1 MAPRA
6 KTSFCGSRLVR
17 STLALVFIAALGVG
31 YALLGRSASP
41 AATAAATAFRL
52 DHFQCYRVKPPGAFT
67 PRRVTLV
74 DQFGKSKAVASQV
87 TTLCAPV
94 SKNKSVVRNR
104 LAHLACYPITRKPRF
119 RPRRATITNQFEKA
133 TPVVVVKPVQL
144 CLPSGKTLASRPRPA
159 AGEGARPL
167 PVLPGQ
173 AAAEAAAAPGRPR
186 RPVRQ
191 VAPDRCAPRQPL
203 RPGSQEHHTGEK
215 QAGPPRLL
223 PALPTPIPCTP
234 GRDREPVREDP
245 ARGGRAPDAVPPVR

>member
-41 AATAAATAFRL
+41 AATTAATAFRL

-144 CLPSGKTLASRPRPA
+144 CLPSGKTLFRPRPA
-159 AGEGARPL
+159 SGEGARPL

-173 AAAEAAAAPGRPR
+173 AAAETAAATGSSSSTSSASRARPLCASSASVPRFARTPHRRGTSGTTSPATSSPHAHSVYARPR
-186 RPVRQ
+186 
-191 VAPDRCAPRQPL
+191 
-203 RPGSQEHHTGEK
+203 S
-215 QAGPPRLL
+215 
-223 PALPTPIPCTP
+223 
-234 GRDREPVREDP
+234 
-245 ARGGRAPDAVPPVR
+245 